1 MTTTWQLPA
10 LGENIDSAKIIRI
23 LVAAGDTIQKDQ
35 PVLEVETDK
44 VNMEIPAPFAGTI
57 RAIHI
62 HEGQAVAPGADIFT
76 LEGVSGAGA
85 PTPVKASPALAAP
98 IGTAARVS
106 ATPRTA
112 PTRNDFPG
120 AAATGSGVAAV
131 PEHTSLGTLPS
142 GGVRAAPA
150 TRKLAREL
158 GLELSA
164 IPGSGPRGLVLLHDV
179 REYARERIVRAQ
191 PGVGP
196 QAVPLPDFRKWGTT
210 RREAMSSI
218 RRKTAERM
226 AQAWSTIPHVTHFD
240 EADITALEALRKKW
254 GAKAKKAGAK
264 LTITAF
270 VLQALAHALRQFPQF
285 NASLDIAAGEIVFK
299 DYVHLGVAVDTPEG
313 LLVPVLR
320 DVDRQSTLKLA
331 QALQTMG
338 ERARHRQLTL
348 DEIQGASCTFT
359 NLGGI
364 GGTNFTPIINPPE
377 VAILAASRG
386 RELPVRKGKG
396 WAARLMLPLSLS
408 YDHRLI
414 DGADAARFVRFIVEQ
429 LEATKNFTL

>member
-62 HEGQAVAPGADIFT
+62 NEGQAVVPGADIFT

-85 PTPVKASPALAAP
+85 PAKASPALAAP
-98 IGTAARVS
+98 IGTTASAS

-112 PTRNDFPG
+112 PTHSDFPG
-120 AAATGSGVAAV
+120 AAVTEASVTAV
-131 PEHTSLGTLPS
+131 PERTSLGALPS

-164 IPGSGPRGLVLLHDV
+164 LPGSGPRGLVLLHDV
-179 REYARERIVRAQ
+179 REFARERIVRAQ
-191 PGVGP
+191 SGVGTP
-196 QAVPLPDFRKWGTT
+196 AVPLPDFHKWGAT
-210 RREAMSSI
+210 RRETMSSI

-226 AQAWSTIPHVTHFD
+226 AFAWTTIPHVTHFD

-254 GAKAKKAGAK
+254 GTKAKKAGVK

-270 VLQALAHALRQFPQF
+270 VLQALAKALRKFPQF

-320 DVDRQSTLKLA
+320 DVDRQSTLALA

-386 RELPVRKGKG
+386 REIPVRKGKG
-396 WAARLMLPLSLS
+396 WAARLALPLSLS

-429 LEATKNFTL
+429 LEDPKQFTL